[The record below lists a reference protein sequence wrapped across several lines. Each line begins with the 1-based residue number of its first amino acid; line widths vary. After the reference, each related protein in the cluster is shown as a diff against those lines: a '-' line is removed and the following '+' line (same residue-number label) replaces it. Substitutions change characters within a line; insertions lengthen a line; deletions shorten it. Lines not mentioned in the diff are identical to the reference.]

1 MKALSLRSLPRGSG
15 GSVACEML
23 VSLVLAGFGALT
35 FTVPARA
42 QDYQVVNINVPGAG
56 GTFLGGTSPWH
67 VNNLGEISGWYGV
80 NDGMIGSFVRYQ
92 DGRIVTFNAPG
103 QGAGPTSGT
112 WAMGLNDQGDT
123 TGVTFQ
129 QTYGF

>member
-15 GSVACEML
+15 GSGACEML

-56 GTFLGGTSPWH
+56 GTFLGGLSLIH
-67 VNNLGEISGWYGV
+67 I
-80 NDGMIGSFVRYQ
+80 
-92 DGRIVTFNAPG
+92 
-103 QGAGPTSGT
+103 
-112 WAMGLNDQGDT
+112 
-123 TGVTFQ
+123 
-129 QTYGF
+129 